1 MFGVPYFQHQWIITF
16 CARFG
21 YAIKKYWK
29 ASTRAF
35 IVCHLDF
42 IFFWLVVAAVI
53 FNARRLYVMHLK
65 CLTTYAAFQITFISD
80 RVYLS
85 THIHPCYAHLYT
97 IHVKFCQ
104 RIIICV
110 GFVSY
115 FSHFFRPFSHFGS
128 ILFLVESIYLFL
140 IAFVFAFVD
149 VPASKRTNEQTTKEC
164 IHLPWKLQ
172 SNGQKVRTKK
182 INGNGNV
189 VNDDEFWRLFI
200 YILTGHFVRFRF
212 NINTK

>member
-21 YAIKKYWK
+21 YAIKKNTEK
-29 ASTRAF
+29 LLRAHSSF
-35 IVCHLDF
+35 AIWISF
-42 IFFWLVVAAVI
+42 FFWLVVAAVI

-115 FSHFFRPFSHFGS
+115 FSHFFSSIFTFRLHFIFGG
-128 ILFLVESIYLFL
+128 IYLF
-140 IAFVFAFVD
+140 IFDCICVCGCGCAR
-149 VPASKRTNEQTTKEC
+149 KRANER
-164 IHLPWKLQ
+164 P
-172 SNGQKVRTKK
+172 SNAYICLENFKVMVKK
-182 INGNGNV
+182 
-189 VNDDEFWRLFI
+189 
-200 YILTGHFVRFRF
+200 
-212 NINTK
+212 

>member
-115 FSHFFRPFSHFGS
+115 FSHFFRPFSHFTAP
-128 ILFLVESIYLFL
+128 FY
-140 IAFVFAFVD
+140 
-149 VPASKRTNEQTTKEC
+149 
-164 IHLPWKLQ
+164 
-172 SNGQKVRTKK
+172 
-182 INGNGNV
+182 
-189 VNDDEFWRLFI
+189 FWWNLFI
-200 YILTGHFVRFRF
+200 YFWLHLCLRLWMCQQANERTNKRPRNAYICLENFKVMV
-212 NINTK
+212 KK

>member
-42 IFFWLVVAAVI
+42 IFFCWLVVAAVI

-115 FSHFFRPFSHFGS
+115 FSHFFPVHFHISAPFYFWWN
-128 ILFLVESIYLFL
+128 LFIYFWLHL
-140 IAFVFAFVD
+140 CLWMWMCQQA
-149 VPASKRTNEQTTKEC
+149 NERTTKQC